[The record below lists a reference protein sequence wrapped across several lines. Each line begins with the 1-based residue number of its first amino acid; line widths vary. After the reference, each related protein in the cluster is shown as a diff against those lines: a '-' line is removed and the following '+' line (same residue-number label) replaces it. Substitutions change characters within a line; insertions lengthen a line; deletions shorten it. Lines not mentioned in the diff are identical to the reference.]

1 MGIDFHVASGLVA
14 ATSASSET
22 SVPSGPSVRQSPSPE
37 PSEAGPGIV
46 VEVCVDSV
54 QSASNAIEGGADR
67 LELCGN
73 LGLGGGTTPSM
84 GLYKRVHKIAD
95 GIPIMVMIR
104 PRTGDFLYSES
115 ELEVMVE
122 DIRAFKRRGARGVV
136 FGVLTKEGRVDIERT
151 KVLVDEAL
159 PMEVCFHRA
168 FDMTRDADEALRD
181 VLSIGGV
188 SRILTSGHSGTT
200 APSSIK
206 TLKSLCADISN
217 LTVDQPFPTTI
228 LPGSGVNPDTV
239 GPLLR
244 ELLDVGVREVH
255 LSGGTWHDSEMTHRR
270 EGFGM
275 GVGGAGE
282 WGIWTTE
289 ETKVRQV
296 RVIADTMWFERELA
310 DHYTLDRARWRS
322 LSDVDAGSALRRQR
336 STSSLLLGS
345 VSYVPLSARERGLN
359 APGRLVEQRN
369 LLCSGSCSCSARSV
383 QATSLDSPMGNH
395 CLILQHLATRGIRHN
410 HWLSST
416 WWCLRHRLHHRF
428 TDDPVQDPYAAT
440 RGLFYSHMG
449 WIFFKPNYGKLEFV
463 DRNDLDS
470 DPVVRLQHK
479 YYVPLALSL
488 GLLLPTA
495 IGSLWRDSLGA
506 FVWAGLVSRL
516 AIWHCTFLVNSL
528 AHWEGLQPYSDE
540 DTSRGNLLLA
550 VLTSGEGNHNFHV
563 RPSVLDWDPS
573 KWVIILLHQLGL
585 VRGLRRARKDDLIEA
600 LQYMQHKHE
609 PEFSQDEEEWDG
621 ETWTLDEVR
630 EYAAKHEKRCTLVVN
645 GFAVDVTPYLG
656 EHPGGAS
663 LLRKYAATNDSNQVH
678 DASWA
683 FSGGLNNHSRA
694 ARKRLT
700 SLAFAKL
707 VDGGSK
713 ICT

>member
-1 MGIDFHVASGLVA
+1 MSPSAPVKGVSTRPAVWWSNGIFFVAVHVAAVLGAYRRPLWTVPW
-14 ATSASSET
+14 ATIALSYSTWQLGEF
-22 SVPSGPSVRQSPSPE
+22 
-37 PSEAGPGIV
+37 GIT
-46 VEVCVDSV
+46 
-54 QSASNAIEGGADR
+54 IGYHR
-67 LELCGN
+67 
-73 LGLGGGTTPSM
+73 
-84 GLYKRVHKIAD
+84 
-95 GIPIMVMIR
+95 
-104 PRTGDFLYSES
+104 LYS
-115 ELEVMVE
+115 
-122 DIRAFKRRGARGVV
+122 
-136 FGVLTKEGRVDIERT
+136 
-151 KVLVDEAL
+151 
-159 PMEVCFHRA
+159 HRA
-168 FDMTRDADEALRD
+168 FRASFAVRAVLAL
-181 VLSIGGV
+181 LGASAFQG
-188 SRILTSGHSGTT
+188 
-200 APSSIK
+200 SIK
-206 TLKSLCADISN
+206 
-217 LTVDQPFPTTI
+217 
-228 LPGSGVNPDTV
+228 
-239 GPLLR
+239 
-244 ELLDVGVREVH
+244 
-255 LSGGTWHDSEMTHRR
+255 
-270 EGFGM
+270 
-275 GVGGAGE
+275 
-282 WGIWTTE
+282 
-289 ETKVRQV
+289 
-296 RVIADTMWFERELA
+296 
-310 DHYTLDRARWRS
+310 
-322 LSDVDAGSALRRQR
+322 
-336 STSSLLLGS
+336 
-345 VSYVPLSARERGLN
+345 
-359 APGRLVEQRN
+359 
-369 LLCSGSCSCSARSV
+369 
-383 QATSLDSPMGNH
+383 
-395 CLILQHLATRGIRHN
+395 
-410 HWLSST
+410 
-416 WWCLRHRLHHRF
+416 RF

-540 DTSRGNLLLA
+540 DTSRGNLHA
-550 VLTSGEGNHNFHV
+550 FPHDYRSG
-563 RPSVLDWDPS
+563 PSVLDWDPS

-630 EYAAKHEKRCTLVVN
+630 EYAAKHEKRCILVVN
-645 GFAVDVTPYLG
+645 GFAVDVTSYLG